1 MLHRTLLAGS
11 WSLDVLSPLAEE
23 SRLTVDRLPLDVT
36 VPGTVHTDLLTA
48 GLIPDPYLDLNEL
61 DLTWIG
67 RTSWIYR
74 RTISVPEGSHTH
86 TDLVFEGLD
95 TLATITIDGKVV
107 LTTANMFRTYRLPL
121 AGYAGRTIEL
131 AVAFESAW
139 RPFDQASED
148 DRAAYGAASSFVRK
162 MACNFG
168 WDWGP
173 SLVTA
178 GMWRPAMLETWR
190 AARLAAVRPSV
201 TVDIE
206 EDKIIGLVNL
216 TVELERD
223 PAERLITVEI
233 DVAGR
238 TQTARSEA
246 SSRVIVFDVEVPLE
260 QSDLWWPR
268 GYGEQPLHDLAV
280 RVRDEVSG
288 EVLDETVQRIGFRN
302 STVDMTPD
310 ADGTPFVFVVNG
322 TPIPIRG
329 FNWIPDDCF
338 PHRVDRA
345 RIDERLAAA
354 VEANANMIRVWGGGL
369 YESDDFYDACDELG
383 LLVWQDFAFAC
394 APYPETRELRDEIE
408 AEARENV
415 TRLMR
420 HPSLVLWNG
429 NNENWLGWDDWD
441 WKQRLAGRS
450 WGAAYY
456 LDLLPRVVAEL
467 DPAATYWPGSPYSG
481 SPDVYSNDRSH
492 GVVHLWDAW
501 NSEGYAVFRQDRPR
515 FVSEFGWQA
524 PPAWRTLTDAVH
536 DDPMTPTSPGVLHHQ
551 KAIDGNGKLSRGLAP
566 YFDEPTDMAD
576 WHWAMQLNQARAI
589 RFSVEHFRS
598 LRPLNMGVVLWQL
611 NDCWPVAS
619 WAVVDGAGRRRP
631 GWYATRDVYAPRLA
645 TIQPRGDGLALVL
658 VNDTAAPWSGQ
669 AHIRRVGLDGE
680 QRAIESVTFVT
691 AAGQATEIPLGEA
704 VTRAAQPDAELIVAD
719 VDGAQRAWWYYV
731 PDRELAYPDPGLSV
745 QLIERPSENEGM
757 LTVVIIR
764 AENFVRDLTI
774 HPDRLGEHVTVDRML
789 VTLLPGETGV
799 FRLAGVIDAASEEG
813 VVAAIRHAGDLVE
826 RRVGETFEVPS
837 S

>member
-1 MLHRTLLAGS
+1 MLHRTLLADS
-11 WSLDVLSPLAEE
+11 WSLDVLSPPGEE
-23 SRLTVDRLPLDVT
+23 SGLTPDRLPLTVT
-36 VPGTVHTDLLTA
+36 VPGSVHTDLLAA
-48 GLIPDPYLDLNEL
+48 GVIPDPYLDLNEL
-61 DLTWIG
+61 DLAWIG
-67 RTSWIYR
+67 RTSWVYR
-74 RTISVPEGSHTH
+74 RTLSLSEGLHTH

-95 TLATITIDGKVV
+95 TLATIAIDGDVASM
-107 LTTANMFRTYRLPL
+107 TANMFRTYRLSL
-121 AGYAGRTIEL
+121 DAYAGRTIEI
-131 AVAFESAW
+131 AVTFDSAW
-139 RPFDQASED
+139 RPFDQASDD
-148 DRAAYGAASSFVRK
+148 DRAAYGAAPSFIRK

-173 SLVTA
+173 ALVTA
-178 GMWRPAMLETWR
+178 GIWRPVWVETWS
-190 AARLAAVRPSV
+190 AARLADIRPSV

-206 EDKIIGLVNL
+206 EDDIVGRVNL
-216 TVELERD
+216 TVKLERD
-223 PAERLITVEI
+223 RAERPIAVEI
-233 DVAGR
+233 EVAGR
-238 TQTARSEA
+238 TETARIAA
-246 SSRVIVFDVEVPLE
+246 SSPAVVFDTTVPLAP
-260 QSDLWWPR
+260 SDLWWPR
-268 GYGEQPLHDLAV
+268 GYGEQPLHDLVV
-280 RVRDEVSG
+280 RVRDEGSG
-288 EVLDETVQRIGFRN
+288 DVLDEAVRRIGFRN

-338 PHRVDRA
+338 PHRVDRT

-394 APYPETRELRDEIE
+394 APYPETQELRDEIE

-441 WKQRLAGRS
+441 WKPRLAGRP
-450 WGAAYY
+450 WGEGYY

-467 DPAATYWPGSPYSG
+467 HPNATYWPGSPYSG

-515 FVSEFGWQA
+515 FASEFGWQA

-598 LRPLNMGVVLWQL
+598 LRPLNMGVILWQL

-631 GWYATRDVYAPRLA
+631 GWFATRDVYAPRLA
-645 TIQPRGDGLALVL
+645 TIQPRGDGLALIL
-658 VNDTAAPWSGQ
+658 VNDTAVQWSGQ

-680 QRAIESVTFVT
+680 QRAIESVDFVT
-691 AAGQATEIPLGEA
+691 AAGDATEISLGEA
-704 VTRAAQPDAELIVAD
+704 VSRAAQPDAELLVAD
-719 VDGAQRAWWYYV
+719 IDGAERAWWYYV
-731 PDRELAYPDPGLSV
+731 SDRDFAYPDPGLSV
-745 QLIERPSENEGM
+745 QLIERLPENEGV
-757 LTVVIIR
+757 LTEVVVR

-799 FRLAGVIDAASEEG
+799 FRFTGVIAAASEEA

-826 RRVGETFEVPS
+826 RRVGEKFGVPS